1 MNVSASPL
9 DSPPKAGRRD
19 IVPLPGR
26 LAPFAIGAPLRRL
39 VDVVVA
45 AGGQPIAVGGAVR
58 DHLLGLAPKDVDVE
72 VSGLGLADLEA
83 CLLGAG
89 FTVHAVGRSFGVLK
103 VDVVVVADDRTWSCR
118 EVIDVA
124 LPRTES
130 KLGRG
135 HKGFVVH
142 SDPDLPF
149 AAAAARRDF
158 TLNALGVDLV
168 TGVILDPWGGI
179 ADLEAGLLRH
189 VSDAFDE
196 DPLRVLRAAQF
207 VARFGLDVDD
217 STLLRCQALGPEL
230 LTLPTE
236 RVGEELKK
244 LLVKG
249 VWPSLGLAFLRRAGV
264 VDVLFPELHA
274 LIGCEQEP
282 EWHPEG
288 DVWTHTLMVCDEGAR
303 LCRES
308 GVNDHEIFTIALAA
322 LCHDLGKPGT
332 TAVQG
337 GRIRSRDH
345 EAQGEAPTRR
355 LLQRLGIAH
364 NVVDDVVALVRD
376 HLKPFQLWRER
387 EVLQDGAIRRL
398 ALRVP
403 IERLV
408 CVARADHFGRTTPEA
423 LLRHDPAGVWLL
435 ERARALAVKDAAPRP
450 LLQGRDLV
458 SRGLRPGKEFGAV
471 LAAAFEAQLDGLF
484 DERVGAE
491 AWLDAR
497 LGGTTNP

>member
-26 LAPFAIGAPLRRL
+26 LAPFAIGVPLRRL

-189 VSDAFDE
+189 VSDAFD
-196 DPLRVLRAAQF
+196 
-207 VARFGLDVDD
+207 
-217 STLLRCQALGPEL
+217 
-230 LTLPTE
+230 
-236 RVGEELKK
+236 
-244 LLVKG
+244 
-249 VWPSLGLAFLRRAGV
+249 
-264 VDVLFPELHA
+264 
-274 LIGCEQEP
+274 
-282 EWHPEG
+282 
-288 DVWTHTLMVCDEGAR
+288 
-303 LCRES
+303 
-308 GVNDHEIFTIALAA
+308 
-322 LCHDLGKPGT
+322 
-332 TAVQG
+332 
-337 GRIRSRDH
+337 
-345 EAQGEAPTRR
+345 
-355 LLQRLGIAH
+355 
-364 NVVDDVVALVRD
+364 
-376 HLKPFQLWRER
+376 
-387 EVLQDGAIRRL
+387 
-398 ALRVP
+398 
-403 IERLV
+403 
-408 CVARADHFGRTTPEA
+408 
-423 LLRHDPAGVWLL
+423 
-435 ERARALAVKDAAPRP
+435 
-450 LLQGRDLV
+450 
-458 SRGLRPGKEFGAV
+458 
-471 LAAAFEAQLDGLF
+471 
-484 DERVGAE
+484 
-491 AWLDAR
+491 
-497 LGGTTNP
+497 